1 MSNRYLHK
9 HKWIAVLLCL
19 CFMMS
24 FILPGYA
31 MDGGVDAG
39 GSDVS
44 VSDGGSSGDSG
55 SGDIGSGDATGGGES
70 GSGDTGSGGST
81 TGGEG
86 TPGTGE
92 GTTGGEGTPGTGEG
106 TTGGEGT
113 PGTGEGITG
122 GEGTPGTGEGTTGGE
137 GTPGTG
143 EGTTGG
149 EGTPGTGEGT
159 TGGEGT
165 PGTGEGTEITDPT
178 VPGAGQP
185 TTPQQPT
192 EEEKVVCDVCGAAEG
207 EHHVNSECPYFPHL
221 VGCDGE
227 GCTIESCACPC
238 HQPSKLYERLM
249 QCETYAAMDAEL
261 KGAEIW
267 EYPLMS
273 DGEKA
278 AVQAKLAEL
287 KALDRH
293 DVESCTDECTGEN
306 CACKCHNK
314 FEHIEGCDGVN
325 CAVEG
330 CQCPC
335 HSMSL
340 FDRLMATARMS
351 EYDGVLNIA
360 TEEELTTLDALTEE
374 QSMALNLHYMELL
387 SIPVQVVSYTEA
399 APLVESIFSM
409 FNSFVSMFADE
420 EEPEEDKL
428 VLDKNASY
436 DADNKQATITLEA
449 YTTGKVTTE
458 TTVNPCDIIVIIDQS
473 MKLMGGQITDENE
486 NTVNVGVELE
496 KALITFVNGL
506 GNEHRI
512 AFVPFGSGG
521 SGKDTSWYNLST
533 QRESVNS
540 YLAGLDWTGGQSA
553 QANPEKAFNEK
564 ARALLASAMNNEVI
578 VFISAGHPTSSGQTT
593 APFDDDKAETAL
605 KPADEFKNAGTT
617 IYSVG
622 IFEGA
627 NGKEL
632 PMENSSKEN
641 KYMHFISSNYSNATT
656 MGTPLENGSIPDEGT
671 YFLSAGS
678 TADLDNAFDSITTQV
693 DGSSVQLGE
702 SAEIVDTIT
711 PQFEMPENTTGVK
724 FYTQAYL
731 GNGMFAENRV
741 EIEGPEAEIVDDTL
755 TVTGYDFDDN
765 YVSENPRTVNS
776 VAYYGQKLII
786 EFTVDQQPGFL
797 GGNNVVTNTTT
808 SGVYTF
814 DKDGNKFAADTFT
827 PPQVNVPIP
836 DVTVTA
842 QDKNVYLLG
851 DITAEQL
858 KTGATIRV
866 GGITLDLDAE
876 NFGLEAWQNQYVDI
890 NVVVKDADDKE
901 VTTDLV
907 DLREDTTY
915 NIAVTVSPKG
925 DALSTSSG
933 NAATTKSGNAD
944 GNINVFKPTVTYKD
958 NTVYYGATVPSYT
971 DLESNRVKEEWKH
984 DSTLDSAVTMIG
996 NKPTIS
1002 YSYNLPNAAVS
1013 NGVINT
1019 KKDIPV
1025 TVIPTIDTTN
1035 ITEYTEFLHNSCAD
1049 KTCTVPTGAQFLLHP
1064 QTCQLKVT
1072 KSGGADDDTYIFHII
1087 KNTVPQIDMTVAVE
1101 GNGFATIYELPVG
1114 EYSVTEEGN
1123 WSWRFNGRGSS
1134 ITLNS
1139 VDMQEV
1145 ICVNTSNGKNQWLN
1159 DYSPIVKNHK
1169 AADTSHSKDTLPVT
1183 PNDVYPI
1190 APAAII
1196 TPEEGDELNA

>member
-55 SGDIGSGDATGGGES
+55 SGDVGSGNATGGGES
-70 GSGDTGSGGST
+70 GSGDTGSGGT
-81 TGGEG
+81 
-86 TPGTGE
+86 
-92 GTTGGEGTPGTGEG
+92 

-149 EGTPGTGEGT
+149 ESTPGTGEGTTGGEGTPGTGEGT

-178 VPGAGQP
+178 VPGTEQP

-293 DVESCTDECTGEN
+293 DVEGCTDECTGED

-335 HSMSL
+335 HAMSL
-340 FDRLMATARMS
+340 FDRLIITTSMG
-351 EYDGVLNIA
+351 EYDSITGAA
-360 TEEELTTLDALTEE
+360 TEEELATLDALTEE
-374 QSMALNLHYMELL
+374 QRMALDVHYMELL
-387 SIPVQVVSYTEA
+387 SIPVQLVSYTEA
-399 APLVESIFSM
+399 APLVEAIFSM
-409 FNSFVSMFADE
+409 FDSFVSMFADE
-420 EEPEEDKL
+420 AEPEEDKL
-428 VLDKNASY
+428 VLDKNATY
-436 DADNKQATITLEA
+436 DAEKKQATITLEA

-458 TTVNPCDIIVIIDQS
+458 TTVNPCDIVIVVDQS
-473 MKLMGGQITDENE
+473 KKLMLQEMTDGKKVGEVLQNALTEFVGNLENAHR
-486 NTVNVGVELE
+486 VG
-496 KALITFVNGL
+496 FVT
-506 GNEHRI
+506 I
-512 AFVPFGSGG
+512 GSGG
-521 SGKDTSWYNLST
+521 SGTVSNTWYDLTTTEGQTGAENFINGSI
-533 QRESVNS
+533 Q
-540 YLAGLDWTGGQSA
+540 TGGHSA
-553 QANPEKAFNEK
+553 QSKHEFGFNGATTLFESSK
-564 ARALLASAMNNEVI
+564 EGNNKVV
-578 VFISAGHPTSSGQTT
+578 VFISAGCPVDNGSDLS
-593 APFDDDKAETAL
+593 FDETFANEAL
-605 KPADEFKNAGTT
+605 TVANTLKSEGTT
-617 IYSVG
+617 IYTVG
-622 IFEGA
+622 VFDGA
-627 NGKEL
+627 NGEVL
-632 PMENSSKEN
+632 PNATSNQEN
-641 KYMHFISSNYSNATT
+641 KYMHFISSNYPNAAS
-656 MGTPLENGSIPDEGT
+656 MGTSLENGSIPDEGT

-678 TADLDNAFDSITTQV
+678 TADLNDAFSSITTQV
-693 DGSSVQLGE
+693 SGSSVQLGE
-702 SAEIVDTIT
+702 SAEIIDTIT

-731 GNGMFAENRV
+731 GNGMFAEDRV

-765 YVSENPRTVNS
+765 YVSENPRTVNGTD
-776 VAYYGQKLII
+776 YYGQKLII
-786 EFTVDQQPGFL
+786 EFTVDQQPDFL
-797 GGNNVVTNTTT
+797 GGNNVVTNTAT

-858 KTGATIRV
+858 KTGAMVSV
-866 GGITLDLDAE
+866 GDVALDLSKA
-876 NFGLEAWQNQYVDI
+876 NQNYGLADWQTKYVDI
-890 NVVVKDADDKE
+890 NVVVKDAAGD
-901 VTTDLV
+901 VVATDGKLSG
-907 DLREDTTY
+907 LTADTTY
-915 NIAVTVSPKG
+915 RVEAVVTPKEEALDTSDGAPATAVS
-925 DALSTSSG
+925 SSVEEG
-933 NAATTKSGNAD
+933 I
-944 GNINVFKPTVTYKD
+944 GNIYVFKPTVTVGD
-958 NTVYYGATVPSYT
+958 DVAYYGG
-971 DLESNRVKEEWKH
+971 DLPDLADNVDLDSITWKH
-984 DSTLDSAVTMIG
+984 GETIANPENMIG
-996 NKPTIS
+996 TAPELTFTGAVIEADAGKVVANK
-1002 YSYNLPNAAVS
+1002 VE
-1013 NGVINT
+1013 T
-1019 KKDIPV
+1019 KSDIRG
-1025 TVIPTIDTTN
+1025 N
-1035 ITEYTEFLHNSCAD
+1035 ITAKVGDIDISNWVSVEHQKCTGMGCTDPTDAD
-1049 KTCTVPTGAQFLLHP
+1049 FWIHVKTCTLTITKAGGNVADEPFVFNIKKDGANYTQ
-1064 QTCQLKVT
+1064 
-1072 KSGGADDDTYIFHII
+1072 
-1087 KNTVPQIDMTVAVE
+1087 
-1101 GNGFATIYELPVG
+1101 ATIIGTGEVTISELPVG
-1114 EYSVTEEGN
+1114 AYSIAEDTG
-1123 WSWRFNGRGSS
+1123 WSWRYTANNGNEVSLTSTTPTGS
-1134 ITLNS
+1134 IT
-1139 VDMQEV
+1139 
-1145 ICVNTSNGKNQWLN
+1145 CTNTNNNNKWLN
-1159 DYSPIVKNHK
+1159 GYSNV
-1169 AADTSHSKDTLPVT
+1169 
-1183 PNDVYPI
+1183 
-1190 APAAII
+1190 I
-1196 TPEEGDELNA
+1196 TNIYNVITGN